1 MNWLFVLFHLGDCEA
16 SPLKHTMPGL
26 CLGQMVSM
34 LSFPVGEEVL
44 EGYEDRESDS
54 ST

>member
-1 MNWLFVLFHLGDCEA
+1 
-16 SPLKHTMPGL
+16 MPGHEF
-26 CLGQMVSM
+26 GQMVSM
-34 LSFPVGEEVL
+34 LSFPVGVEVL